1 MDTTTD
7 LRINPSAPQLPGAP
21 HPFAQ
26 TECGRAYRQTLIIY
40 KKNSRRFGHFRE
52 NNQII
57 LSKVAKIA
65 LNIFYKL

>member
-40 KKNSRRFGHFRE
+40 KNIQGEFGHFRE
-52 NNQII
+52 NSQTI
-57 LSKVAKIA
+57 LSKVAKFA